1 MDQDLPIELDE
12 VSAGE
17 RTLPRPRPA
26 PPEYLVGQVGRTG
39 PQAREVY
46 CHLGG
51 VATILEQVARTPLVE
66 VGGLLAG
73 QSCRDEQGL
82 WLDVQAALPATS
94 ATGSRISLTFTQEA
108 WNEMLGALES
118 RLPGGEVLGWYHT
131 HPGLGIF
138 LSAQDLF
145 IQRSFFTAPHHVALV
160 IDPHRFAWTPFLWEQ
175 EELRPARRLMI
186 YAQEGESFPQLAAAL
201 PEGPD
206 SGDLWQ
212 AMRQALDAD

>member
-17 RTLPRPRPA
+17 RTLSRLRPA
-26 PPEYLVGQVGRTG
+26 PPEYLVGQVGRPG

-46 CHLGG
+46 AHLGC

-108 WNEMLGALES
+108 WSEMLGALES

-131 HPGLGIF
+131 HPGLGVF

-160 IDPHRFAWTPFLWEQ
+160 IDPRRFAWTPFLWEQ

-206 SGDLWQ
+206 SGDIWQ